1 MHSIINYASSHAF
14 DYKTNKSIYNILSG
28 KKSHQTFFDACSQ
41 QLLSLYHSLPKL
53 KYPSFERYLEL
64 NMGQNIQIKVH
75 PRVTYDSLQNTFN
88 CIQLLVQTIT
98 HYLNSHLDF
107 IPVSQHSNVH
117 KKAKKLYLNIINNNR
132 LEDLKKEL
140 INLFEIISDKCE
152 GRCFLHYYLQG
163 FEEPMYTRQQISM
176 IENVSVSDLYIFEL
190 NNLVEMMFA
199 LEQKEKF
206 PLLSDTMILPSLLN
220 KTATTFH
227 QLEQGLSMDEVS
239 VIQNVKINTIEDH
252 VLELFIKGY
261 YSNYQ
266 NYIDETLIRNFV
278 TYYLNQRG
286 QRLKNYKNQFE
297 ELTYF
302 QIKLIIVGVE
312 RGDLFA

>member
-53 KYPSFERYLEL
+53 KYPSFERYIEPDV
-64 NMGQNIQIKVH
+64 GQTIQIKVH

-117 KKAKKLYLNIINNNR
+117 IKAKKLYLNIINNNR

-278 TYYLNQRG
+278 TYYCNQRG